1 MEPFRPV
8 RGGGARAWLA
18 AAEACLLRS
27 LVSQIMALVEPED
40 FEDRPEPEPDDELA
54 ALEAMVY
61 GPGADQPPEDP
72 VLARLLPDGYR
83 DDPAAA
89 GEFRKY
95 TEPALRSAKH
105 QAAREM
111 LDKLPGA
118 GGRIQLTQ
126 DQALSWLK
134 ALNDVRLALGVR
146 LGVTEDFEQQWGRLK
161 PDDPQWTAFEVYAW
175 LGAVQESLV
184 QALKLSPVSSSIMLT
199 ISRALYDKIVAHA
212 RADHPDEAC
221 GVIAGPAGSDRPE
234 RFIAMMNAE
243 RSPTFY
249 RFDSAAQ
256 FLLWREMDDHDEEP
270 VVIYHSH
277 TATEAYPSRTDI
289 SYASEPQPHYA

>member
-1 MEPFRPV
+1 
-8 RGGGARAWLA
+8 
-18 AAEACLLRS
+18 
-27 LVSQIMALVEPED
+27 MALVEPED
-40 FEDRPEPEPDDELA
+40 YAGPGPDVDGELA
-54 ALEAMVY
+54 ALEAMVP

-83 DDPAAA
+83 DDPSAA

-111 LDKLPGA
+111 LDTLPDA

-146 LGVTEDFEQQWGRLK
+146 LGVTEEFEEQWGALQ
-161 PDDPQWTAFEVYAW
+161 PDDPQCSAFVVYAW

-184 QALKLSPVSSSIMLT
+184 QALS
-199 ISRALYDKIVAHA
+199 
-212 RADHPDEAC
+212 
-221 GVIAGPAGSDRPE
+221 
-234 RFIAMMNAE
+234 
-243 RSPTFY
+243 
-249 RFDSAAQ
+249 
-256 FLLWREMDDHDEEP
+256 
-270 VVIYHSH
+270 
-277 TATEAYPSRTDI
+277 
-289 SYASEPQPHYA
+289 

>member
-1 MEPFRPV
+1 MEPFRSV

-18 AAEACLLRS
+18 AAEASLLRS
-27 LVSQIMALVEPED
+27 LVGQVMALVEPED
-40 FEDRPEPEPDDELA
+40 QDRPAPADDETDETDEIA
-54 ALEAMVY
+54 ALEAMVH
-61 GPGADQPPEDP
+61 GPGAEQPPEDP

-105 QAAREM
+105 AAAQEM
-111 LDKLPGA
+111 LDTLPDD

-146 LGVTEDFEQQWGRLK
+146 LGVTEEFDEQWARLE
-161 PDDPQWTAFEVYAW
+161 PDDPQWSAFEVYAW

-184 QALKLSPVSSSIMLT
+184 QAL
-199 ISRALYDKIVAHA
+199 H
-212 RADHPDEAC
+212 
-221 GVIAGPAGSDRPE
+221 
-234 RFIAMMNAE
+234 
-243 RSPTFY
+243 
-249 RFDSAAQ
+249 
-256 FLLWREMDDHDEEP
+256 
-270 VVIYHSH
+270 
-277 TATEAYPSRTDI
+277 
-289 SYASEPQPHYA
+289 

>member
-1 MEPFRPV
+1 MEPFRSV

-18 AAEACLLRS
+18 AAEASLLRS
-27 LVSQIMALVEPED
+27 LVSQIMSLVEPD
-40 FEDRPEPEPDDELA
+40 GYDDRPEPDDELA
-54 ALEAMVY
+54 VLEAMVH

-83 DDPAAA
+83 DDPEAA

-105 QAAREM
+105 AAAREM
-111 LDKLPGA
+111 LDTLPDA

-126 DQALSWLK
+126 EQALSWLK

-146 LGVTEDFEQQWGRLK
+146 LGVTEEFEEQWARLK

-184 QALKLSPVSSSIMLT
+184 QAL
-199 ISRALYDKIVAHA
+199 H
-212 RADHPDEAC
+212 
-221 GVIAGPAGSDRPE
+221 
-234 RFIAMMNAE
+234 
-243 RSPTFY
+243 
-249 RFDSAAQ
+249 
-256 FLLWREMDDHDEEP
+256 
-270 VVIYHSH
+270 
-277 TATEAYPSRTDI
+277 
-289 SYASEPQPHYA
+289 